1 MLQAVAAC
9 GLALNQWKT
18 LKDYQRHGGAYSKKA
33 IARQAFAAVPLR
45 SYDLLWTSR
54 AYREPIEVA
63 IVNDN
68 GQYLEMEFRPDSTE
82 QIYVRPKNSMEPV
95 AVEMFKLPVTY
106 IPPMSGLETDEPVYQ
121 PPKQNDLLGK
131 GKPGDVLRTFW

>member
-1 MLQAVAAC
+1 MISRVTIRRFKRFEKEVFDLRGHVVLAGPNNCGKTTMLQAVAAC

-82 QIYVRPKNSMEPV
+82 QILRAPEEQHG
-95 AVEMFKLPVTY
+95 AG
-106 IPPMSGLETDEPVYQ
+106 SG
-121 PPKQNDLLGK
+121 
-131 GKPGDVLRTFW
+131 